1 MSKKGTLVLLGLLV
15 GLCAAYWGMMQLEQ
29 RGEARQIQSRKM
41 FEFQPEDVKGI
52 EIARLGEPVVAAE
65 RGTSGLWS
73 ISKPD
78 PSIDPNQIVWDR
90 AAKTVATLDNARTI
104 ETGGDLAAYGL
115 DKPVLTFT
123 ATRAG
128 GAPLRFEFGA
138 MDPTQAYRYAR
149 LDGQLV
155 FLVSVEQF
163 HELDRSLDLLRDR
176 RLFKVGEEGISRLEF
191 SRFRSAKNLSG
202 DPSQQPAAEESVVVA
217 VEKQPDGHWQIVS
230 PEQAPAN
237 QEMVENIVKE
247 VQYSMIVG
255 FIAQPESLDDYGLNP
270 PKSRLTLYTGAG
282 TEPQTVLMGSRSD
295 HESAKGCLY
304 AKWASKPA
312 VFLMDPNVANVL
324 PQAPSALREGRLF
337 TRDASKLRSIR
348 YKTADTDITLENDPE
363 KGWRLIQPPVEDTDQ
378 VAVSNFIA
386 FLKQLAGGNFPGD
399 VPAMAGFDN
408 PRIAIHCEFNG
419 EDPSDILVGAPVP
432 DVGKSYA
439 RQDNGVTTVLNELE
453 VDALMRT
460 SLDFQKKTL
469 MEFNKQDARTVEL
482 KLDGAEYVFEKFRGK
497 WVITKPEGH
506 VFGSSKDMDP
516 LIEALSQLRAD
527 KKLADDASQIS
538 GAGLDAP
545 VVEISVSAGAEGE
558 EPAKLGPVAVGGP
571 TPEDSQY
578 RYATSAQRPGVYL
591 VRQSLVDEI
600 RDTVKAIRKP

>member
-1 MSKKGTLVLLGLLV
+1 MSKKGTLVLLVLLV
-15 GLCAAYWGMMQLEQ
+15 GLCAAYWGMVRLEEHREVQ
-29 RGEARQIQSRKM
+29 QIQSKKL
-41 FEFQPEDVKGI
+41 FDFQPGEITGI
-52 EIARLGEPVVAAE
+52 EIAQLGQPAVAAE
-65 RGTSGLWS
+65 RTASGQWA
-73 ISKPD
+73 IAKPD

-115 DKPVLTFT
+115 DKPVLVFT
-123 ATRAG
+123 ATRAE

-176 RLFKVGEEGISRLEF
+176 RLFKVGEEGIGRIEF
-191 SRFRSAKNLSG
+191 SRFRTAKNLSG
-202 DPSQQPAAEESVVVA
+202 DPNQQPATEESAVVV
-217 VEKQPDGHWQIVS
+217 VEKQPDGRWQMVS

-237 QEMVENIVKE
+237 RETVEKIVRE
-247 VQYSMIVG
+247 IQYSMIVG
-255 FIAQPESLDDYGLNP
+255 FIEQPESLDDYGLNP
-270 PKSRLTLYTGAG
+270 PKARLTIYTAAG
-282 TEPQTVLMGSRSD
+282 SEPQTVLMGSRGD
-295 HESAKGCLY
+295 HESAKGCIY

-312 VFLMDPNVANVL
+312 VFLMDPNVAAVL
-324 PQAPSALREGRLF
+324 PQAPNALREGRLF
-337 TRDASKLRSIR
+337 TRDASKLRSIH
-348 YKTADTDITLENDPE
+348 YKTTDADFTLENDPE
-363 KGWRLIQPPVEDTDQ
+363 KGWRLVQPPVEDTDQ

-386 FLKQLAGGNFPGD
+386 FLKQLSGGNFPGD
-399 VPAMAGFDN
+399 MPALAGFDN

-419 EDPSDILVGAPVP
+419 EEPSDILVGAPVP
-432 DVGKSYA
+432 DVGKSYV
-439 RQDNGVTTVLNELE
+439 RQDNGVTTVLTELE
-453 VDALMRT
+453 VNALSRT
-460 SLDFQKKTL
+460 PLDFQKKTL
-469 MEFNKQDARTVEL
+469 MEFNKLEARTVEL
-482 KLDGAEYVFEKFRGK
+482 KLDGAEYVFEKFRGR

-506 VFGSSKDMDP
+506 VFGSSKEMDP

-527 KKLADDASQIS
+527 KKLADDPGQVP
-538 GAGLDAP
+538 GTGLDAP

-558 EPAKLGPVAVGGP
+558 EPAKLGPVVVGGP

-578 RYATSAQRPGVYL
+578 RYATSAQWPGVYL